1 MDFDGAG
8 AKQSRKD
15 DRLPDE
21 TWFES
26 WSGYHLPI
34 CYADPMPMMPV
45 SARWDPMGPYGTP
58 GAERQQPPHAASGGP
73 GGRARD
79 IPGPGSGAFRGHPG
93 SSGAGA
99 CRGPGR
105 APCFFA
111 PSASK
116 LHGAQYQFRP
126 RHFFVMFVFHSDNRE
141 ENLELPQVLLDRLPP
156 FSHIME
162 RLFVKST
169 SAVLLCLRHKTPTE
183 VIGLSF
189 NRRVYIYDTTTLRHN
204 SERMAVAAVA
214 VAVEND
220 TRSGRRCGCG
230 APHPPGPRPPAR
242 FLGGIRSHM
251 VSYKF
256 IVIGPSLGRR
266 MAAECGGG
274 WRRMAEDGDGWRR
287 GGGAALW

>member
-99 CRGPGR
+99 RAGPPAFSHPPPPSFTVR
-105 APCFFA
+105 NISSAHVTFSSCLSVTPTTVKRTSSSREYSLIASHPSRTLWNDSSSNPQAPCFFVCA
-111 PSASK
+111 TK
-116 LHGAQYQFRP
+116 HQR
-126 RHFFVMFVFHSDNRE
+126 
-141 ENLELPQVLLDRLPP
+141 
-156 FSHIME
+156 
-162 RLFVKST
+162 K
-169 SAVLLCLRHKTPTE
+169 
-183 VIGLSF
+183 
-189 NRRVYIYDTTTLRHN
+189 
-204 SERMAVAAVA
+204 
-214 VAVEND
+214 
-220 TRSGRRCGCG
+220 
-230 APHPPGPRPPAR
+230 
-242 FLGGIRSHM
+242 
-251 VSYKF
+251 
-256 IVIGPSLGRR
+256 
-266 MAAECGGG
+266 
-274 WRRMAEDGDGWRR
+274 
-287 GGGAALW
+287 

>member
-1 MDFDGAG
+1 MV
-8 AKQSRKD
+8 RELV
-15 DRLPDE
+15 RLPSTDMLCR
-21 TWFES
+21 S
-26 WSGYHLPI
+26 DADDARI
-34 CYADPMPMMPV
+34 CPLGPHGTI
-45 SARWDPMGPYGTP
+45 WD
-58 GAERQQPPHAASGGP
+58 P
-73 GGRARD
+73 GGRKAAAASCRLGGPRGPGPGHPGTGVRG
-79 IPGPGSGAFRGHPG
+79 IPGPSGIIRG
-93 SSGAGA
+93 
-99 CRGPGR
+99 RGPGR

-169 SAVLLCLRHKTPTE
+169 SAVLLCLRHKTPKE

-230 APHPPGPRPPAR
+230 WLRCPPPAITRPPPRPPAR

>member
-1 MDFDGAG
+1 
-8 AKQSRKD
+8 
-15 DRLPDE
+15 
-21 TWFES
+21 
-26 WSGYHLPI
+26 
-34 CYADPMPMMPV
+34 
-45 SARWDPMGPYGTP
+45 
-58 GAERQQPPHAASGGP
+58 
-73 GGRARD
+73 
-79 IPGPGSGAFRGHPG
+79 
-93 SSGAGA
+93 
-99 CRGPGR
+99 
-105 APCFFA
+105 
-111 PSASK
+111 
-116 LHGAQYQFRP
+116 
-126 RHFFVMFVFHSDNRE
+126 
-141 ENLELPQVLLDRLPP
+141 
-156 FSHIME
+156 ME

-169 SAVLLCLRHKTPTE
+169 SAVLLCLRHKTPKE

-230 APHPPGPRPPAR
+230 WLRCPPPAITRPPPRPPAR

-287 GGGAALW
+287 GGGRRSVVNRHTVQGPGSSRHYFFAAFFSWACPPDPPDLAPHGATGANMGQ